1 MKIMEIRLRIGSLLN
16 GIMVY
21 WDKIEDSA
29 RYYVK
34 LYIKEKES
42 YSNKTFEQELET
54 VEIDRNKFYH
64 TFQGLARFHKQGTE
78 FKYFVEVLAE
88 NRNGQIIARSQKL
101 EAGINDALNVYG
113 AVTAF

>member
-1 MKIMEIRLRIGSLLN
+1 MDIRLRIGSFLN

-21 WDKIEDSA
+21 WDKIENSA

-34 LYIKEKES
+34 LYIEEKES

-64 TFQGLARFHKQGTE
+64 TFQGLAKFYKQG
-78 FKYFVEVLAE
+78 KYFIEVLAE
-88 NRNGQIIARSQKL
+88 NRDGQIIARSQKV
-101 EAGINDALNVYG
+101 EAAIDDVLRVSIYG
-113 AVTAF
+113 NNCVF

>member
-1 MKIMEIRLRIGSLLN
+1 MDIRLRTGSLLN

-34 LYIKEKES
+34 LYIKEY
-42 YSNKTFEQELET
+42 YSNIEQELET

-64 TFQGLARFHKQGTE
+64 TFQGLAKFYPEGIM
-78 FKYFVEVLAE
+78 YFVEVLAE
-88 NRNGQIIARSQKL
+88 NRNGQIIARSKKV
-101 EAGINDALNVYG
+101 EADVI
-113 AVTAF
+113 

>member
-1 MKIMEIRLRIGSLLN
+1 MDIRLRIGSLLN

-21 WDKIEDSA
+21 WGKIEDSA

-34 LYIKEKES
+34 LYIEEKES

-64 TFQGLARFHKQGTE
+64 TFQGLAKFYKQGMG
-78 FKYFVEVLAE
+78 FKYFIEVLAE
-88 NRNGQIIARSQKL
+88 NRDGQIIARSQKV
-101 EAGINDALNVYG
+101 EAAIDDVLRVYDSSNC
-113 AVTAF
+113 VF

>member
-1 MKIMEIRLRIGSLLN
+1 MDIILRTGSLLN

-34 LYIKEKES
+34 LYIKDY
-42 YSNKTFEQELET
+42 YSNIEQELET

-64 TFQGLARFHKQGTE
+64 TFQGLAKLHYERIM
-78 FKYFVEVLAE
+78 YFVEVLAE
-88 NRNGQIIARSQKL
+88 NRNGQIIARSKKV
-101 EAGINDALNVYG
+101 EADVL
-113 AVTAF
+113 